1 MAHEE
6 FIRVVPGS
14 KYTVLMIHGI
24 VGTPKHFDFLM
35 PLIPETWSVYN
46 LLLDGHGQGVA
57 EFGKTSMKKWQAQVA
72 SRLAQIRTHSEKVIL
87 VAHSMGT
94 LFAISEAIR
103 QPDAIA
109 GILLL
114 NVPLYP
120 VATPAAISAAFRLA
134 LGKVRDKD
142 TVAQH
147 MGADSG
153 VALTP
158 KLWKYLSWV
167 PRFAELLQQCRRTRK
182 LLPQLAIPAQ
192 AFQSRH
198 DVLVSPRSNHP
209 LQRHPAICCTVLP
222 DSDHF
227 IYAPKDAQLLREVFI
242 QLLRCAEE
250 TAER

>member
-1 MAHEE
+1 MNKGNKAKIELASA
-6 FIRVVPGS
+6 FLIWGS
-14 KYTVLMIHGI
+14 IGVFVKMI
-24 VGTPKHFDFLM
+24 
-35 PLIPETWSVYN
+35 PLN
-46 LLLDGHGQGVA
+46 
-57 EFGKTSMKKWQAQVA
+57 
-72 SRLAQIRTHSEKVIL
+72 
-87 VAHSMGT
+87 
-94 LFAISEAIR
+94 
-103 QPDAIA
+103 
-109 GILLL
+109 
-114 NVPLYP
+114 
-120 VATPAAISAAFRLA
+120 
-134 LGKVRDKD
+134 
-142 TVAQH
+142 
-147 MGADSG
+147 SG